1 MERCPCDLGEVTA
14 YHDESLQ
21 SFEVEPRVQLT
32 QKARYSTLQH
42 IVNDPYS
49 RHIKEIKH
57 IHVSNLLRNN
67 ELILIGM
74 LASISEYVTL
84 FKKSKKTIFVIC
96 KLY

>member
-1 MERCPCDLGEVTA
+1 MGKFVGFTALCPTMERCPCDLGEVTA

-57 IHVSNLLRNN
+57 IHVSKPSQ
-67 ELILIGM
+67 E
-74 LASISEYVTL
+74 
-84 FKKSKKTIFVIC
+84 
-96 KLY
+96 